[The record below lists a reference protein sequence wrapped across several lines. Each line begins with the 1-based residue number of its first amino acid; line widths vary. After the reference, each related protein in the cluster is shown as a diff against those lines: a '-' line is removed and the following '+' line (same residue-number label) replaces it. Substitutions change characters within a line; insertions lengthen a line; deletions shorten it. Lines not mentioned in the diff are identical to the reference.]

1 MRTTID
7 IDPLVLTALKDRQK
21 REGKTM
27 GTLVSELLSRALS
40 EDEPTPTPMDVFWPV
55 KSMGALVDIND
66 KEALWALL
74 DEPTTTDDV
83 RDR

>member
-7 IDPLVLTALKDRQK
+7 LDPLVLAALKVRQK
-21 REGKTM
+21 REDKTL
-27 GTLVSELLSRALS
+27 GVLVSELLSKALTE
-40 EDEPTPTPMDVFWPV
+40 EDSPPADFTWPGE
-55 KSMGALVDIND
+55 SMGALVDIND
-66 KEALWALL
+66 KKALWAIL